1 MRCSKSCYLRDFELV
16 DLFDN
21 GVIEQVDYFAMVK
34 EVSKFDNISINQFI
48 TAAICEKLTALQTEN
63 YLEKRSKKGSKEKFL
78 SVLDKAPDIKP
89 EEYDM

>member
-1 MRCSKSCYLRDFELV
+1 MICGLV
-16 DLFDN
+16 PQTSISRL
-21 GVIEQVDYFAMVK
+21 
-34 EVSKFDNISINQFI
+34 SKFDNISINQFI
-48 TAAICEKLTALQTEN
+48 TAAIGEKLTALQTEN